1 MTDSDRSLPGDNV
14 SLWITSAPA
23 PERPRAS
30 RDGHA
35 DVVVIGGGMVG
46 VTTALLLRRQGA
58 RVVLLEAGRVCG
70 GVTGHTTAKLSSLHG
85 LSYATIA
92 QKHGDDAARVY
103 GEANEAGIARIAELV
118 EELEI
123 DCELTRKPNFTYT
136 EDASQRSQ
144 IEQEAEVAARVGLPA
159 SLVEETDLPYPISAA
174 VRFED
179 QADFHPRR
187 YLLGLAEALVAEG
200 GEVFERSPV
209 VSVDQGTPC
218 RVQVRGGAT
227 LTADRVVVAT
237 HMPLLDRG
245 LWFAR
250 VHPERSYVVAARAS
264 AALPAAMYLSAE
276 SPAKSIRAARV
287 DGEDWL
293 LVGGEGH
300 KTGHSRPAESYRRLA
315 DFTRARF
322 AVDRIDVRWA
332 SQDNQPVDGMPYV
345 GALWPFSDRLLTAT
359 GFKKWGLAAGTAA
372 AMILADRI
380 AGRDNPWATTF
391 DAQRVSPRAGGPT
404 FVKENAEVGLR
415 FFGDRLKRRSVR
427 SLDRGAGGIVRD
439 GVRQAAVYKDEQGSL
454 HALSARCT
462 HLGCI
467 VNWNGGDKTW
477 DCPCHGSRF
486 ALDGTVIEGPAVA
499 PLKPVK
505 PPTP

>member
-1 MTDSDRSLPGDNV
+1 MTDPDRSLPGRTE
-14 SLWITSAPA
+14 SLWIATAPA
-23 PERPRAS
+23 PDRPRAT
-30 RDGHA
+30 RDHRA
-35 DVVVIGGGMVG
+35 DVVVIGAGMVG

-58 RVVLLEAGRVCG
+58 RVTVLEAGRVCG

-85 LSYATIA
+85 LTYATLA
-92 QKHGDDAARVY
+92 RKHGDEKAHVY
-103 GEANEAGIARIAELV
+103 GEANEAGIARTAALV
-118 EELEI
+118 EELGI
-123 DCELTRKPNFTYT
+123 DCGLRRKPNLTYT

-144 IEQEAEVAARVGLPA
+144 IEQEVEVAARVGLPA
-159 SLVEETDLPYPISAA
+159 SLVEDTDLPFPISAA
-174 VRFED
+174 VRFEN
-179 QADFHPRR
+179 QADSHPRR

-209 VSVDQGTPC
+209 ESVDQGPPC
-218 RVQVRGGAT
+218 RVRVRDGAT
-227 LTADRVVVAT
+227 VTADRVVVAT

-250 VHPERSYVVAARAS
+250 VHPERSYVVAARTS
-264 AALPAAMYLSAE
+264 GTLPEAMYLSAE
-276 SPAKSIRAARV
+276 SPAKSIRAAHV
-287 DGEDWL
+287 DGEGWL

-315 DFTRARF
+315 DFTRERF
-322 AVDRIDVRWA
+322 GVERIEVRWA

-372 AMILADRI
+372 ATILADRV
-380 AGRDNPWATTF
+380 AGRDNPWAATF
-391 DAQRVSPRAGGPT
+391 DAQRLNPVASAPT
-404 FVKENAEVGLR
+404 FAKENAEVGLR
-415 FFGDRLKRRSVR
+415 FLGDRLRRRSVAR
-427 SLDRGAGGIVRD
+427 LGPGEGGIVRD
-439 GVRQAAVYKDEQGSL
+439 GLGQVAVYKDERGRL

-467 VNWNGGDKTW
+467 VSWNGGDRTW

-486 ALDGTVIEGPAVA
+486 DLDGTVIEGPAVD
-499 PLKPVK
+499 PLRPVR

>member
-1 MTDSDRSLPGDNV
+1 MTDDDPSLSGHTA
-14 SLWITSAPA
+14 SLWITTAPA
-23 PERPRAS
+23 PDRPRAS
-30 RDGHA
+30 TDHHA
-35 DVVVIGGGMVG
+35 DVAVIGGGIVG

-58 RVVLLEAGRVCG
+58 RGTLLEAGRICG

-92 QKHGDDAARVY
+92 GKHGDEAARVY
-103 GEANEAGIARIAELV
+103 GEANEAGIERIAAFA
-118 EELEI
+118 EELDI
-123 DCELTRKPNFTYT
+123 DCELRRKANLTYT
-136 EDASQRSQ
+136 EEEGQRSPV
-144 IEQEAEVAARVGLPA
+144 EQEAEVAARVGLPA
-159 SLVEETDLPYPISAA
+159 SLVEETDLPYPVSAA

-209 VSVDQGTPC
+209 ESVDQGSPC
-218 RVQVRGGAT
+218 RVCVRDGAT
-227 LTADRVVVAT
+227 VSATRVVVAT

-250 VHPERSYVVAARAS
+250 VHPERSYVVAGRTPGPLLAD
-264 AALPAAMYLSAE
+264 MYLSAE
-276 SPAKSIRAARV
+276 SPAKSIRVARV

-300 KTGHSRPAESYRRLA
+300 KTGHSKPEESYRRLA
-315 DFTRARF
+315 DFAR
-322 AVDRIDVRWA
+322 DRFGLESIELCWA

-345 GALWPFSDRLLTAT
+345 GALWPLSDRLLTAT

-372 AMILADRI
+372 AMILADRV
-380 AGRDNPWATTF
+380 AGRENPWAATF
-391 DAQRVSPRAGGPT
+391 DAGRVSPRAGGPT
-404 FVKENAEVGLR
+404 FVKENADVGLR
-415 FFGDRLKRRSVR
+415 FFGDRLKRRSVAR
-427 SLDRGAGGIVRD
+427 LAPGEGGIVRD
-439 GVRQAAVYKDEQGSL
+439 GLGQAAVYKDEDGRLQ
-454 HALSARCT
+454 ALSARCT

-467 VNWNGGDKTW
+467 VNWNAADRTW

-486 ALDGTVIEGPAVA
+486 DLDGTVIQGPGVD
-499 PLKPVK
+499 PLRKVE